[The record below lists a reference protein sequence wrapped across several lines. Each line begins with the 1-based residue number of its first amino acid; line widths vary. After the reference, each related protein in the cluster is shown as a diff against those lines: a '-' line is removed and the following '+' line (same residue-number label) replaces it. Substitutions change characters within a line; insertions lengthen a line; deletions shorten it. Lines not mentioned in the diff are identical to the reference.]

1 MQTRCLGGFS
11 VMWVTKLL
19 ISPVKIRIFARPCRL
34 IWCPVG
40 GCGARAVSRKTPI
53 YFIISIVCSDKREV
67 LYPFN
72 PYYWLNPGGTRMNN
86 KNEIQLSIK
95 KTKLSKFYNEIRR
108 KKEIANEFRR
118 EKMTEERGV
127 QAVLLQD
134 IFSSISAST
143 VVLKM
148 DIQGYE
154 CKVCYFQ
161 K

>member
-1 MQTRCLGGFS
+1 
-11 VMWVTKLL
+11 
-19 ISPVKIRIFARPCRL
+19 
-34 IWCPVG
+34 
-40 GCGARAVSRKTPI
+40 
-53 YFIISIVCSDKREV
+53 
-67 LYPFN
+67 
-72 PYYWLNPGGTRMNN
+72 MNN

-95 KTKLSKFYNEIRR
+95 KTKLSKFYNEVRR
-108 KKEIANEFRR
+108 KKEITNEFRR
-118 EKMTEERGV
+118 EKMTEARGV

-134 IFSSISAST
+134 ILSSISAST

>member
-1 MQTRCLGGFS
+1 MAQNWHF
-11 VMWVTKLL
+11 WL
-19 ISPVKIRIFARPCRL
+19 IWARPCRL
-34 IWCPVG
+34 IQCPVG
-40 GCGARAVSRKTPI
+40 GSVGGCGPRAVSRKTPI

-72 PYYWLNPGGTRMNN
+72 PYYWLNPGGTRMHH
-86 KNEIQLSIK
+86 KNEIQLKIK
-95 KTKLSKFYNEIRR
+95 QTNEIRR
-108 KKEIANEFRR
+108 KEEVANEFHR

-134 IFSSISAST
+134 ILSSISAST

-148 DIQGYE
+148 DIEGYE

-161 K
+161 

>member
-1 MQTRCLGGFS
+1 
-11 VMWVTKLL
+11 
-19 ISPVKIRIFARPCRL
+19 
-34 IWCPVG
+34 
-40 GCGARAVSRKTPI
+40 
-53 YFIISIVCSDKREV
+53 
-67 LYPFN
+67 
-72 PYYWLNPGGTRMNN
+72 MNN

-95 KTKLSKFYNEIRR
+95 KTKLSKFYNEVRR

-134 IFSSISAST
+134 ILSSISAST

-148 DIQGYE
+148 DIEGYE

-161 K
+161 

>member
-1 MQTRCLGGFS
+1 MH
-11 VMWVTKLL
+11 
-19 ISPVKIRIFARPCRL
+19 
-34 IWCPVG
+34 
-40 GCGARAVSRKTPI
+40 
-53 YFIISIVCSDKREV
+53 
-67 LYPFN
+67 
-72 PYYWLNPGGTRMNN
+72 N
-86 KNEIQLSIK
+86 KNEIKLSIK

-134 IFSSISAST
+134 ILSSISAST

-148 DIQGYE
+148 DIEGYE

-161 K
+161 

>member
-1 MQTRCLGGFS
+1 MH
-11 VMWVTKLL
+11 
-19 ISPVKIRIFARPCRL
+19 
-34 IWCPVG
+34 
-40 GCGARAVSRKTPI
+40 
-53 YFIISIVCSDKREV
+53 
-67 LYPFN
+67 
-72 PYYWLNPGGTRMNN
+72 N
-86 KNEIQLSIK
+86 KNEIKLSIK
-95 KTKLSKFYNEIRR
+95 KTKLSKFYNEVRR

-134 IFSSISAST
+134 ILSSISAST

>member
-1 MQTRCLGGFS
+1 
-11 VMWVTKLL
+11 
-19 ISPVKIRIFARPCRL
+19 
-34 IWCPVG
+34 
-40 GCGARAVSRKTPI
+40 
-53 YFIISIVCSDKREV
+53 
-67 LYPFN
+67 
-72 PYYWLNPGGTRMNN
+72 MNN

-95 KTKLSKFYNEIRR
+95 KTKLSKFYNEVRR

-134 IFSSISAST
+134 ILSSISAST

>member
-1 MQTRCLGGFS
+1 MQ
-11 VMWVTKLL
+11 
-19 ISPVKIRIFARPCRL
+19 
-34 IWCPVG
+34 
-40 GCGARAVSRKTPI
+40 
-53 YFIISIVCSDKREV
+53 
-67 LYPFN
+67 
-72 PYYWLNPGGTRMNN
+72 N

-95 KTKLSKFYNEIRR
+95 KTKLSKLYNEIRQ

-127 QAVLLQD
+127 PAVLLQD
-134 IFSSISAST
+134 ILSSISAST

-161 K
+161 